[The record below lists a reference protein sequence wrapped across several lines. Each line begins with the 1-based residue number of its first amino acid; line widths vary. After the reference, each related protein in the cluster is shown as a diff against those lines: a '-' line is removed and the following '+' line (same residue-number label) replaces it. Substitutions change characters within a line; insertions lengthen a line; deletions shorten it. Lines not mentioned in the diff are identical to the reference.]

1 MLGKIGGFIVGGLAA
16 IGAIVLL
23 IYIYTRYRQKKALE
37 ELAAF
42 WGSKTGSQVA
52 PTVND
57 QQVTMPAPCV
67 AAALPVAQS
76 CDGLVFAPQTGRDD
90 LFPGSYVNF
99 GLYNTGC
106 YGNVRNR
113 KC

>member
-1 MLGKIGGFIVGGLAA
+1 MSKILGFIVGALALV
-16 IGAIVLL
+16 GALVLL
-23 IYIYTRYRQKKALE
+23 NHLYKYHMNKSSAVS
-37 ELAAF
+37 A
-42 WGSKTGSQVA
+42 GQVA
-52 PTVND
+52 AATNAPAVVVATAD
-57 QQVTMPAPCV
+57 QVTMPAPCV
-67 AAALPVAQS
+67 AAALPVAMG
-76 CDGLVFAPQTGRDD
+76 CDGTVFAPQTGRDD